1 MEIVAAFMSGAIV
14 GLVIASMAAVSGRC
28 AYEERVRDY
37 YEWYYR
43 EKEAWMKRQ

>member
-14 GLVIASMAAVSGRC
+14 GLMVASLAAVSGRC
-28 AYEERVRDY
+28 NYEESVREY

-43 EKEAWMKRQ
+43 EKNHG